1 MEIYITYLLKIL
13 SFSSPF
19 RRYEMKNFLY
29 RPTMVADHISYL
41 VAPPE
46 FFSILR
52 AWTFICRSAAANFS
66 LFKSFKPKAY
76 WLCIQTDFM
85 WRICIDLYVEQ
96 VKFLEAK
103 NGIR

>member
-52 AWTFICRSAAANFS
+52 AWTF
-66 LFKSFKPKAY
+66 SFKPKAY
-76 WLCIQTDFM
+76 WLCIQADFM